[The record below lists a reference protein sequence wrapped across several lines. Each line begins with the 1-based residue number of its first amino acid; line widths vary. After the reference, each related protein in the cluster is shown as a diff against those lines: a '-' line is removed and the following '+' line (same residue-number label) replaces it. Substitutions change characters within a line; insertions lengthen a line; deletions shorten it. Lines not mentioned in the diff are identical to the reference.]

1 MSEEF
6 TFAVSPDQKVTVRS
20 SEELQSWVE
29 AERAQWSWLI
39 RGDVATDGNHNI
51 ASAVQNEWDSLIN
64 ELQHQRNRGQP
75 LSDAIHQLN
84 SFSNES
90 RLVSTT
96 KKGTA
101 VLDILEAAGPAAA
114 AFAYGFITGRLQ
126 LQHAQTPEQ
135 FTGAILTAFPNLKD
149 DATWHTRLKQERA
162 NFKAASRSLADRVD
176 READERIRSNVELVK
191 RASAMAKRLFD
202 QKRRTWSSVQSSWQE
217 GANRAV
223 EDIQNTDAKYKEFMK
238 LKAPVEYWQ
247 LKADQHKNRES
258 LARRLL
264 IIYFPATI
272 LFAGLIF
279 YKIANFLL
287 NSPKL
292 QDLDVPIA
300 LYVVVSGGL
309 VILSTLAFWIGR
321 LLTKLYLS
329 EHHLR
334 NDAEE
339 RAVMTTTYLALTND
353 GEAADADRQI
363 VLNALFRPTP
373 DGIVKDEGPNDASLH
388 ALIARLAVR

>member
-6 TFAVSPDQKVTVRS
+6 TFAVGPDQKVTVRS

-84 SFSNES
+84 SFGNES

-135 FTGAILTAFPNLKD
+135 FTGAILTAFPNLRD

-162 NFKAASRSLADRVD
+162 NFKAASRRLADRVD
-176 READERIRSNVELVK
+176 READERIRNNVELVK
-191 RASAMAKRLFD
+191 RASAMAKRLFN
-202 QKRRTWSSVQSSWQE
+202 QKRRTWISVQSAWQE

-223 EDIQNTDAKYKEFMK
+223 EEIQNTDTKYKEFMN

-247 LKADQHKNRES
+247 GKAEQHKNRES

-264 IIYFPATI
+264 IIYFPATT
-272 LFAGLIF
+272 LFVGFIF

-292 QDLDVPIA
+292 QDGDVPIA